1 MRVQVPA
8 LASAAAAGGPGL
20 APPLDGGATAST
32 AATGQQLHVPTA
44 RPAVDERVVGEL
56 LQVRQALRRRCARCC
71 RVRGVWSG
79 EGVRACVR
87 ACVACV
93 RAWRAWCALGV
104 ACSRKSASMQQCCAH
119 LADEG
124 HRAELS

>member
-87 ACVACV
+87 ACVRGVRACV
-93 RAWRAWCALGV
+93 ACV
-104 ACSRKSASMQQCCAH
+104 VCSRGGLFKEERINAAM
-119 LADEG
+119 LRTPG
-124 HRAELS
+124 R